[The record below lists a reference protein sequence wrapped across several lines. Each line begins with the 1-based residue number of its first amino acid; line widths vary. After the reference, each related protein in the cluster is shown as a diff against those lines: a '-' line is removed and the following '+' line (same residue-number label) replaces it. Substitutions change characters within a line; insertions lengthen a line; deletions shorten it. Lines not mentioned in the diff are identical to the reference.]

1 MQVSEPCG
9 ADLVPWPVMPILPHL
24 GYDQDTKATT
34 LRLSNLK
41 CLHASMGGNRNC
53 TVKAGPCMQATVIS
67 STNSMLNFSS

>member
-24 GYDQDTKATT
+24 GYDQDTKTTT

-41 CLHASMGGNRNC
+41 CLHACMGG
-53 TVKAGPCMQATVIS
+53 TEIA
-67 STNSMLNFSS
+67 L